1 MNKEL
6 LFILK
11 EINQKP
17 HMFECMGSLFRV
29 YDKCKPNTFC
39 TQCPL
44 NKNPS
49 PNLYKNQILRMK
61 V

>member
-6 LFILK
+6 LFILNQ
-11 EINQKP
+11 INRRP
-17 HMFECMGSLFRV
+17 YMYECMSALF
-29 YDKCKPNTFC
+29 KAHGLCKPSTFC
-39 TQCPL
+39 TNCLL